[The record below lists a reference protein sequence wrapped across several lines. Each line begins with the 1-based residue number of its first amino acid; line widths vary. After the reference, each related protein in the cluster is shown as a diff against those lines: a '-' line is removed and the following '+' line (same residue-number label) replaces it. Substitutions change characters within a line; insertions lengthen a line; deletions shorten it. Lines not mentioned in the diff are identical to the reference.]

1 MDIIG
6 NLITTAV
13 GAVIGVGYAC
23 WRLRSPVRDFATNLR
38 SVLRTG
44 GKGEEQ

>member
-1 MDIIG
+1 MDILTT
-6 NLITTAV
+6 LITAAICTA
-13 GAVIGVGYAC
+13 IGIGLAC

-38 SVLRTG
+38 TVLRTG

>member
-1 MDIIG
+1 MDIIS

-13 GAVIGVGYAC
+13 GAVVGVGIAC

>member
-1 MDIIG
+1 MDILG
-6 NLITTAV
+6 NLITS
-13 GAVIGVGYAC
+13 GVGIIVGVGFAC

-38 SVLRTG
+38 AVLRTG

>member
-1 MDIIG
+1 MDILG
-6 NLITTAV
+6 NLITTTIGIIV
-13 GAVIGVGYAC
+13 GAGFAC

-38 SVLRTG
+38 AVLRTG